1 MHIHYLVWKHAVNIL
16 IKIIPS
22 LSYNL
27 HKGQLGRIG
36 VIGGSRDYCGAP
48 YYCGEST
55 LKFGA
60 DLCTIY
66 CSYDALI
73 PIKSYSPELMVTPFY
88 KLQGNS
94 KNNINNNSN
103 NNNSNNNNSNNNN
116 SNNNSNN
123 GIFEYFEYNSNETVT
138 FDNNRS
144 WFGETSSS
152 RCIYQGCYSCS
163 YCSRYK
169 VDNIY
174 IISVISDIYFIYIY
188 MLTNISP
195 ISISAPIPITP

>member
-94 KNNINNNSN
+94 NNNSN
-103 NNNSNNNNSNNNN
+103 NNNNSNVSSNSNNNN
-116 SNNNSNN
+116 SNNNSNVS
-123 GIFEYFEYNSNETVT
+123 SNEEEEEEE
-138 FDNNRS
+138 FIQ
-144 WFGETSSS
+144 TSME
-152 RCIYQGCYSCS
+152 YS
-163 YCSRYK
+163 
-169 VDNIY
+169 NILNTIAMKRLHSIIIGPGLGRHPQVGVY
-174 IISVISDIYFIYIY
+174 IKDVIRAAIAQDIR
-188 MLTNISP
+188 
-195 ISISAPIPITP
+195 